1 MGSKSRIIMSLQYEH
16 LPLYAEGTVVSG
28 FGRGSK
34 ELGIPTANF
43 PEDVVKKLPENFK
56 CGVYYGLAKI
66 SSNENVFKMTMSVG
80 WNPYYHNTVKTMET
94 HIMHEF
100 ESDFYGDNLKIIVL
114 GYIRDMLNFKSLE
127 DLIKAIRADISESHT
142 KLDEPELLKYR
153 NDPFFSAPPVIS
165 AEAGGTSA
173 ALLSNS
179 NNAFCEGRC
188 CGLESSDQHSNHV
201 IPSSGGEPSTR
212 QHPHHG
218 QEVDLEKTTSN
229 GLLNGSYEICEDKE
243 VLISNLKVKNSV
255 CGEQKINSGCVQGLV
270 VTNGKQHS
278 V

>member
-1 MGSKSRIIMSLQYEH
+1 MSLPYTH
-16 LPLYAEGTVVSG
+16 LPFYAEGTVVSG

-100 ESDFYGDNLKIIVL
+100 ESDFYGDHLKIIVL

-127 DLIKAIRADISESHT
+127 DLIKAIQADISESNT
-142 KLDEPELLKYR
+142 KLDESELLKYR
-153 NDPFFSAPPVIS
+153 EDPFFFTSPVVLP
-165 AEAGGTSA
+165 EADWGSSRMV
-173 ALLSNS
+173 SNS
-179 NNAFCEGRC
+179 NNAVDSCEGHC
-188 CGLESSDQHSNHV
+188 CPIDSNHV
-201 IPSSGGEPSTR
+201 IPTSDGELTG
-212 QHPHHG
+212 HHHHSH
-218 QEVDLEKTTSN
+218 QVDLAKTTSN
-229 GLLNGSYEICEDKE
+229 GLVNGTHESCDDKE
-243 VLISNLKVKNSV
+243 VFISNLKVKNSA
-255 CGEQKINSGCVQGLV
+255 CCEQKLNSGSDQDLV
-270 VTNGKQHS
+270 VTNWNNVGLS
-278 V
+278 NCSYNNSTP